1 MLRLSF
7 NTHIFW
13 EQHCSQNMYWF
24 ACFLNYILISLHT
37 SDNLWGFFMDFIV
50 LINVLIPPFSKTL
63 SLSLLIPNILPSCY
77 FQYHMC
83 FSILLLSMFTC
94 VPISRS
100 FFMYISFISVNP
112 YPVPLFHIPVIP
124 SVPHLC
130 CYFTY
135 SLLPPLYR
143 RICYHTGPFLVSI
156 YTRL

>member
-1 MLRLSF
+1 
-7 NTHIFW
+7 
-13 EQHCSQNMYWF
+13 
-24 ACFLNYILISLHT
+24 
-37 SDNLWGFFMDFIV
+37 MDFIV

-135 SLLPPLYR
+135 SLLFTTTSLSTHLLSHWP
-143 RICYHTGPFLVSI
+143 ISSFHI
-156 YTRL
+156 YSTLSTQSKRLETHSCIREKACG